1 MHVHYSVQNLSLT
14 YLSHGQNEAHD
25 ISQQPVVNDEDKE
38 GEGYDK
44 GQLGQEGQGHVQH
57 AQLGVVLGEDLLLPD
72 DGDDEGVANQTEEDE
87 SKWRSESVL
96 TFTFSQSDLAAPLTC
111 LVHHPAYQTGLSQLA
126 ANIDVL
132 CEY

>member
-1 MHVHYSVQNLSLT
+1 MERGDLTIREAGLLTVTEDRLETVRCVTRQSNPPPTISWRLGERELTSSVQT
-14 YLSHGQNEAHD
+14 
-25 ISQQPVVNDEDKE
+25 
-38 GEGYDK
+38 
-44 GQLGQEGQGHVQH
+44 
-57 AQLGVVLGEDLLLPD
+57 
-72 DGDDEGVANQTEEDE
+72 NQTEEDE

-132 CEY
+132 CEYSDSAGPSHSLLLLQTSPPSG

>member
-1 MHVHYSVQNLSLT
+1 MERDDLTIRQDGLLTVTEDRLETVKCVSRRSNPPPTFSWRLGERELTSSVQT
-14 YLSHGQNEAHD
+14 
-25 ISQQPVVNDEDKE
+25 
-38 GEGYDK
+38 
-44 GQLGQEGQGHVQH
+44 
-57 AQLGVVLGEDLLLPD
+57 
-72 DGDDEGVANQTEEDE
+72 NQTEEDE